1 MPEQHSVTPGS
12 STKNSTPRLA
22 VLLLWYPLFTQP
34 FIFRDIEALKQ
45 HLPVHVY
52 TLYGR
57 NLRLC
62 SREMCQAADEATR
75 LGIRAL
81 PRILWSVLRL
91 ALRHP
96 VRLARL
102 FADNVC
108 CRWSSLEI
116 LGENLWAFLCGLHLA
131 PLLQK
136 EGIDLLYA
144 PWPRGT
150 TTAARTIFQ
159 CTGIG
164 YVTSARGDNLN
175 PADPDLVVKLRDACA
190 VRTNN
195 QADAGRIRDLLAG
208 TTSHGR
214 TPQVAVIYNSL
225 TLHVD
230 RLAPLPMRPPVRLL
244 AAGRFDVTKGF
255 DVLLRACAELARNNV
270 DFRLTLVGGGGAMM
284 GLGKLD
290 STLHALCR
298 DLHLEDRVTFPGLV
312 SHDTFPDILR
322 AHDIFAAPCVIAPTG
337 QRDGIPNTV
346 IEAMSFGLPVVASN
360 VNALPEIVRHRE
372 TGLLVP
378 PGNPTLLALALQEL
392 IDHPEQA
399 RCYGA
404 RAAQL
409 ARELFS
415 QQTNGSQ
422 LASLFI
428 QAHRER
434 T

>member
-1 MPEQHSVTPGS
+1 MAVRQLSVFLENRTGTLCEVTQALS
-12 STKNSTPRLA
+12 DNGIDVRAITLA
-22 VLLLWYPLFTQP
+22 DTVEFG
-34 FIFRDIEALKQ
+34 I
-45 HLPVHVY
+45 
-52 TLYGR
+52 
-57 NLRLC
+57 LRLIV
-62 SREMCQAADEATR
+62 SDPVKAEE
-75 LGIRAL
+75 
-81 PRILWSVLRL
+81 VLRAHHFTVSITEVL
-91 ALRHP
+91 C
-96 VRLARL
+96 VRV
-102 FADNVC
+102 DDVP
-108 CRWSSLEI
+108 
-116 LGENLWAFLCGLHLA
+116 GGLNA
-131 PLLQK
+131 VVQLLQK

-415 QQTNGSQ
+415 QQINGSQ